1 MIQTRRERIH
11 SIDAKLYLFCT
22 EGHPSLLNELEA
34 ILEEEISDFNSMPE
48 GLQQSGRGAES
59 RDAQACL
66 LRAIKAL
73 GRVVDGRKKTQDLM
87 DEIHW
92 NLRAV

>member
-1 MIQTRRERIH
+1 MIQSRRNRIY
-11 SIDAKLYLFCT
+11 SIDAKLYLYESYDF
-22 EGHPSLLNELEA
+22 LLRELDG
-34 ILEEEISDFNSMPE
+34 ILQEEKDEYNSMPE
-48 GLQQSGRGAES
+48 GLQDGGRGVES

-73 GRVVDGRKKTQDLM
+73 GRVVDGKKKNQELM
-87 DEIHW
+87 DEIHV